1 MLSRQFLLSTTK
13 PEHPNHK
20 DIKTNPKRLMKNTL
34 ASRYKEDVLA
44 LAPNGVTNDSTNYK
58 EGLRTLH
65 TNGVKV
71 NITKIGNNKI
81 LNEPAPSITKSKQ
94 TLP

>member
-1 MLSRQFLLSTTK
+1 
-13 PEHPNHK
+13 
-20 DIKTNPKRLMKNTL
+20 MKNTL
-34 ASRYKEDVLA
+34 ASKFKEDILA
-44 LAPNGVTNDSTNYK
+44 LAPDGVTNDNTNYK
-58 EGLRTLH
+58 EGLITHH
-65 TNGVKV
+65 TNGVKD